1 MTQFHEDLRREQ
13 AVEGSSDRSFG
24 VVFTVVFLAISL
36 YPLFRGEGPRPWF
49 LGAAAL
55 VAAVTMARPQA
66 LAMPNR
72 LWMKLGLALARIVSP
87 VAMGVLYPFT
97 GHLLNPALAAGAM
110 AISSVS
116 VVTNSLRL
124 RSFEPPAERPDTP
137 GSRPIARLEPQPV
150 TQ

>member
-87 VAMGVLYPFT
+87 VAMGVLYFLVFTPF
-97 GHLLNPALAAGAM
+97 GVAMRLAGKDP
-110 AISSVS
+110 
-116 VVTNSLRL
+116 LRL
-124 RSFEPPAERPDTP
+124 KRDAAARTYWIDRDPPGPPPESMTN
-137 GSRPIARLEPQPV
+137 QF
-150 TQ
+150 